1 MGIHVCH
8 IMFGILG
15 GVIFSLLFIN
25 VDKTWK
31 RWSSILLTALFES
44 IASAVTMYKGIGI
57 TNLNT
62 IFWAISWMIFSFLLS
77 YIVMMFVIAF
87 LLKEK
92 DNNDI
97 LRIRDIL
104 LGQKKYINRY
114 YEQRHNE
121 VTTKI
126 IPDLEERQQRLE
138 RLQATLDSYKEFL
151 ESEFRKLDEMG
162 AKKPRIELPDHK
174 KVIVTKDYLD
184 SFPSYVTDLS
194 TCIND
199 INIIT
204 QELIDKNAD
213 GNLTLTELK
222 SYLLDIALHIS
233 KDLFKSNE
241 VRIHFRY
248 LDEITQSYKVFV
260 SIRGAQAV
268 DRDMT
273 SIPFE
278 SNNLIKQSCKCR
290 RALIKSLNSE
300 ACFTANNFTTWQ
312 DFMTFAFYNIKKDE
326 KVCLSFG
333 ISVRNKARYQ
343 ALLYFLNHINFE
355 SFLQEN
361 IEKINQQYN
370 ITNVLYQS

>member
-174 KVIVTKDYLD
+174 RGH
-184 SFPSYVTDLS
+184 
-194 TCIND
+194 
-199 INIIT
+199 
-204 QELIDKNAD
+204 D
-213 GNLTLTELK
+213 G
-222 SYLLDIALHIS
+222 
-233 KDLFKSNE
+233 
-241 VRIHFRY
+241 R
-248 LDEITQSYKVFV
+248 
-260 SIRGAQAV
+260 
-268 DRDMT
+268 
-273 SIPFE
+273 
-278 SNNLIKQSCKCR
+278 
-290 RALIKSLNSE
+290 
-300 ACFTANNFTTWQ
+300 
-312 DFMTFAFYNIKKDE
+312 
-326 KVCLSFG
+326 
-333 ISVRNKARYQ
+333 
-343 ALLYFLNHINFE
+343 
-355 SFLQEN
+355 
-361 IEKINQQYN
+361 
-370 ITNVLYQS
+370 